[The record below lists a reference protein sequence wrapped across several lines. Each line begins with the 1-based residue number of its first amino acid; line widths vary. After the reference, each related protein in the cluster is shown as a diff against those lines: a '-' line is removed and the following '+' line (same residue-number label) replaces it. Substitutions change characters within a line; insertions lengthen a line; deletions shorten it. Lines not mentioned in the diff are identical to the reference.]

1 MGSLDWP
8 QMCCFGEEGM
18 LAHSQYVQTP
28 SASPLLLLLPLPLL
42 LLQWSARTSSL
53 ESWASTKAH
62 SFTVFSVLET
72 LLLHS

>member
-1 MGSLDWP
+1 MGRLDWP

-28 SASPLLLLLPLPLL
+28 PASPLLLLLPLPLL